1 MCVSVRGKQKTT
13 MSKRRNEQK
22 KAQLAG
28 RKQNKVE
35 NPTEMQSSKN
45 KTVKQEKQTRP
56 KKSKR
61 ERKNICKKSTIKI
74 AQKDSGRECT
84 RHAKKM
90 Q

>member
-56 KKSKR
+56 KKANGNEK
-61 ERKNICKKSTIKI
+61 TF
-74 AQKDSGRECT
+74 
-84 RHAKKM
+84 AKKA

>member
-45 KTVKQEKQTRP
+45 KTVKQEKQTRS
-56 KKSKR
+56 KKQTGTKKHLQKKHN
-61 ERKNICKKSTIKI
+61 KNRAEK
-74 AQKDSGRECT
+74 
-84 RHAKKM
+84 
-90 Q
+90 